1 MAHININEIEYIYST
16 FYTNSFDT
24 QDELAFIKVTFDFA
38 YIKDCKLTISTNEIK
53 EISPEQIEINK
64 INLIDVMLYQQNLE
78 KIQLKRR
85 IR

>member
-16 FYTNSFDT
+16 FYTDSFNT

-53 EISPEQIEINK
+53 EISDYEIK
-64 INLIDVMLYQQNLE
+64 KHILKCMNLILE
-78 KIQLKRR
+78 RKFIDE
-85 IR
+85 I

>member
-16 FYTNSFDT
+16 FYTDLFDT

-53 EISPEQIEINK
+53 EISDYEIK
-64 INLIDVMLYQQNLE
+64 KHILKCMNLILE
-78 KIQLKRR
+78 RKFIDE
-85 IR
+85 I

>member
-1 MAHININEIEYIYST
+1 MAHININGIEYIYST

-53 EISPEQIEINK
+53 EISDYEIK
-64 INLIDVMLYQQNLE
+64 KHILKCMNLILE
-78 KIQLKRR
+78 RKFIDE
-85 IR
+85 I

>member
-53 EISPEQIEINK
+53 EISDYEIK
-64 INLIDVMLYQQNLE
+64 KHILKCMNLILE
-78 KIQLKRR
+78 RKFIDE
-85 IR
+85 I